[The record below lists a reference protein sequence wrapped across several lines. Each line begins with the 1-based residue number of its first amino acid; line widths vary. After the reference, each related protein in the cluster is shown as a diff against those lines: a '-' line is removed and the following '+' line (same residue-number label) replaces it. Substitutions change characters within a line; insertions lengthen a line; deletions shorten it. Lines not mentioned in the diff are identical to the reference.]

1 MTKRQ
6 EQTQIPGTEPEDIT
20 TRDDDARLYAWLD
33 AKAAQKKA
41 AATTRDTHLIL
52 IAALAERGIDRYPY
66 TCAFTG
72 KKRFLVVKR
81 EPRATTT
88 KVPAPPRARR
98 SRKHPEIES
107 VLPEERVEHRKVSRE
122 SVAAE
127 IDPFGATRAAME
139 PR

>member
-1 MTKRQ
+1 MSKRQ

-20 TRDDDARLYAWLD
+20 TREDDARLYAWLD
-33 AKAAQKKA
+33 AKTVQRKA
-41 AATTRDTHLIL
+41 AGDTKLAHSVL

-66 TCAFTG
+66 VDQFTG

-98 SRKHPEIES
+98 SRKHPEIEAK
-107 VLPEERVEHRKVSRE
+107 LPDEDRVEHRKVSRE
-122 SVAAE
+122 SVEAE
-127 IDPFGATRAAME
+127 IDPFAATRRSME
-139 PR
+139 H